1 MNQTTPKTRKP
12 THVLTSDLNTCANS
26 CSYSPYASSPIAID
40 VGPGQATYY
49 VSKHLLS
56 SPHWTDTDTRG
67 EISLPGVNADTGHTV
82 VHYLY
87 TGTYQTLEPKAD
99 TDTTQSQFAFKQAL
113 LTYMAA
119 VTYSLRGL
127 EELAKKQIEE
137 HGAAME
143 MVAILETIRKDFSR
157 LESRGWFHGYLQD
170 KAQNEFDKD
179 CTVFMS
185 KAFDS
190 SMGKGSLNRF
200 MMGYAV
206 KLLSKKLTRTLKEH
220 KDICKE
226 SDHFG
231 KPKEEQRACKQDTL
245 SPEQSCSSQNMRES
259 STEDDLSFKFPI
271 ADCATEEYVDY
282 VVPHEDS
289 IIDVPHEDSI
299 IGDCSLPDGFEDILP
314 SGSEAT
320 RDLPLED
327 HGISVADAE
336 LESQTPP
343 PEETAVDDS
352 ELAIV
357 CEPACDAGE
366 AYVPA
371 QIWNWGFTSSSKLR
385 REVLPVDLAP
395 PGLESSLE
403 PEPIYNEEI
412 PEPAIDYDEPI
423 SVSEPESELEEP
435 ELVHDEPVELEVS
448 PEIDRDYHILENAAT
463 DPPPIEVIP
472 EVLASSAQV
481 ESSLCPWRS
490 VHLLKGSKWKS
501 CERCRAMLREVTIQL
516 AKDQDEGEKLGETVE
531 KLLLGE

>member
-1 MNQTTPKTRKP
+1 
-12 THVLTSDLNTCANS
+12 
-26 CSYSPYASSPIAID
+26 
-40 VGPGQATYY
+40 
-49 VSKHLLS
+49 
-56 SPHWTDTDTRG
+56 
-67 EISLPGVNADTGHTV
+67 VNADTGHTI

-87 TGTYQTLEPKAD
+87 TGTYQMLEPKAD
-99 TDTTQSQFAFKQAL
+99 SDTTRSQFAFKQAL

-127 EELAKKQIEE
+127 EELAKKQIEK

-170 KAQNEFDKD
+170 KAQKEFDKD

-206 KLLSKKLTRTLKEH
+206 KLLSEKLTHTLKEH

-231 KPKEEQRACKQDTL
+231 KPKEQRACKQDTL
-245 SPEQSCSSQNMRES
+245 SPEQSCSSQNTPES
-259 STEDDLSFKFPI
+259 STEDDLSFKFPT
-271 ADCATEEYVDY
+271 ADCATEEYVEY

-289 IIDVPHEDSI
+289 IID
-299 IGDCSLPDGFEDILP
+299 DCSLPDSFEDILP

-327 HGISVADAE
+327 HGIDVADAE

-343 PEETAVDDS
+343 PKETAVDDS
-352 ELAIV
+352 ALAIE
-357 CEPACDAGE
+357 CELACDAGE
-366 AYVPA
+366 VYVPA
-371 QIWNWGFTSSSKLR
+371 QNWNRGFASSSKLR
-385 REVLPVDLAP
+385 RESLPVDCAPLAP
-395 PGLESSLE
+395 ESSPE
-403 PEPIYNEEI
+403 PEPVYNEETL
-412 PEPAIDYDEPI
+412 EPAIDYDE
-423 SVSEPESELEEP
+423 SVSVPEPEPEPEEP
-435 ELVHDEPVELEVS
+435 EPVHDEPVELEVS
-448 PEIDRDYHILENAAT
+448 PEIDRDYRIFENGAT
-463 DPPPIEVIP
+463 DPSPMEVIA
-472 EVLASSAQV
+472 EVRASSAQI
-481 ESSLCPWRS
+481 ESSLCPRRS
-490 VHLLKGSKWKS
+490 IHLLKGSRWKT

-516 AKDQDEGEKLGETVE
+516 ANNQDEEEQLGERVE
-531 KLLLGE
+531 KVLLGE